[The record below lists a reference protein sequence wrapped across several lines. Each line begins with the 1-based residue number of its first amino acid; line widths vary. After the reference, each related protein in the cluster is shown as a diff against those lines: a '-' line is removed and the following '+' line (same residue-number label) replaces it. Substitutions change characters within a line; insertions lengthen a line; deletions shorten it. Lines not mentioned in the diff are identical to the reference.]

1 MNSGK
6 TGRRSADEKLSLAEA
21 ARLIVAR
28 CYPTDDKR
36 SATSKARMRITR
48 AADNGKLSRVNDKYR
63 LGDLVDWARRQ
74 KEWRYK
80 FDDLPA
86 SASPVLISGVGTLA
100 ALGAQRKQQA
110 SGTLTV
116 IPESAADRAAM
127 IIKQQA
133 EIHALRAE
141 NKALRDELEKCRAAE
156 ERRKNINAKKGK
168 RTM

>member
-1 MNSGK
+1 
-6 TGRRSADEKLSLAEA
+6 
-21 ARLIVAR
+21 
-28 CYPTDDKR
+28 
-36 SATSKARMRITR
+36 MRITR

-127 IIKQQA
+127 IVDKQRRNTMP
-133 EIHALRAE
+133 LRARK